1 MALTL
6 ALTLTL
12 TLIWTRTLTRT
23 RTLDPDPNSRPDP
36 DQVTEKEGPRKA
48 SVLSEKQQ
56 VAMPPALPA
65 ALADVRSDAS
75 PTDWYVS
82 TYVLK

>member
-1 MALTL
+1 M
-6 ALTLTL
+6 
-12 TLIWTRTLTRT
+12 
-23 RTLDPDPNSRPDP
+23 
-36 DQVTEKEGPRKA
+36 G
-48 SVLSEKQQ
+48 EKQQ
-56 VAMPPALPA
+56 VAMPAALPA